1 MKEKIDYP
9 CILSRN
15 EWLFEKNKMCIISPD
30 IDGILCG
37 MYMSNYFNWKIGG
50 YYNGKILVIYEDVD
64 IKECVFLDMEIFRK
78 DIKSIGQH
86 MLLFNNRNFPE
97 NFNQNFERCINPN
110 LLRSFDAMSN
120 FKCKYPLA
128 TIHLLMCILRN
139 KIEFTIQPSSI
150 TLLLYVD
157 GTFKNLLN
165 YPENCISWL
174 HYLDAK
180 NPQSPI
186 AGLLNLFAT
195 QKISKM
201 MHDLEA
207 LFHQFKEIAGNKRGG
222 DKIHLDKIENQQFSK
237 EMINQTHKLLEFI
250 SSLTGW
256 EFKSENWFMNNLKV
270 IKLIKETENK
280 LNNKLYNSIVSQN
293 PISFAIT
300 ATKRLEYTLN
310 HNLF

>member
-1 MKEKIDYP
+1 MKGKIDYKD
-9 CILSRN
+9 ILLN
-15 EWLFEKNKMCIISPD
+15 NHWLFEKDRTCIISPD

-37 MYMSNYFNWKIGG
+37 MFMSNYFNWKIGG
-50 YYNGKILVIYEDVD
+50 YYNGKIMVIHQGVD

-97 NFNQNFERCINPN
+97 NFYQNFENCINPN

-120 FKCKYPLA
+120 FKSKYPLA

-139 KIEFTIQPSSI
+139 KIEFTIHPSSI

-165 YPENCISWL
+165 YPENCINWL

-195 QKISKM
+195 QKISKT
-201 MHDLEA
+201 MHDLED
-207 LFHQFKEIAGNKRGG
+207 LFHKFKEIAGNKRGG
-222 DKIHLDKIENQQFSK
+222 DKINLDKIENQQFSK

-250 SSLTGW
+250 SSLTEW
-256 EFKSENWFMNNLKV
+256 EFKHENWFMNNLKV

-280 LNNKLYNSIVSQN
+280 LNTNLYTNIISQN